1 MKKMERPSSYKS
13 MPCKL
18 CGESVE
24 KVDFRTTA
32 VTCNKCVNK
41 MLFKGT
47 NPYFGE

>member
-1 MKKMERPSSYKS
+1 MKKMERASSFKS
-13 MPCKL
+13 MPCKI
-18 CGESVE
+18 CGEAVE

-41 MLFKGT
+41 TLFRGT